1 MACEPP
7 CSYALDVESKASAV
21 MEVCGRILSQLQRN
35 DFSQDDIFAVH
46 LALEEAFANAI
57 RHGNK
62 MDPTKKVRIAYSVG
76 VDKVEISLTD
86 QGEGFKPE
94 VVPDP
99 RVGSNLYKPEGRGLF
114 LIGSYMDIAKFN
126 EKGNCLYMVRY
137 KERPPLARNQG

>member
-1 MACEPP
+1 M
-7 CSYALDVESKASAV
+7 DVESKASAA
-21 MEVCGRILSQLQRN
+21 MKVCDQILSQLERN

-62 MDPTKKVRIAYSVG
+62 MDPTKKIRIAYSVG
-76 VDKVEISLTD
+76 TDKVEISLTD
-86 QGEGFKPE
+86 QGKGFKPE
-94 VVPDP
+94 AVPDP

-114 LIGSYMDIAKFN
+114 LIGSYMDVAKFN

-137 KERPPLARNQG
+137 KERPPLASNQG